1 MELAEV
7 ANAEGVLK
15 LDDGEEEFGSELAR
29 GGVARR
35 LEELGVKLSDVTPQ
49 AGDLREQSL
58 TIKFK
63 GSQAT

>member
-15 LDDGEEEFGSELAR
+15 LDDGEEEFGAELAR
-29 GGVARR
+29 GGAARR

-49 AGDLREQSL
+49 AGDLWEQGL
-58 TIKFK
+58 TIKSK